1 MYVRYPAKHL
11 SDLNCAS
18 LRSHKDAV
26 MEQEVMFRRN
36 ALFDLI
42 YRRIVESYVV
52 YVPTTLQWIMEM
64 TLLLL
69 VRVDKCSLVPK
80 SSHRLVLD
88 RLRNAKTEGKT

>member
-42 YRRIVESYVV
+42 YRRIVESYAVN
-52 YVPTTLQWIMEM
+52 VPTTLQWIMEM